1 MAAPSFRGL
10 VEPANDREVPEPLV
24 MPADSEPTYPE
35 QAYPEPVEAAARP
48 MFDAAS
54 KIDAEAQATADALDN
69 LKRLLAHTAPGLQEP
84 VEPSGYGSAAGQAR
98 RNLQGDPM
106 PFPSGGPAALI
117 PMPMPV
123 PPESGGHRGIYVLG
137 FLTGIGLAVMAG
149 VALYVLINMF

>member
-10 VEPANDREVPEPLV
+10 VEPANDRGVPEPLV
-24 MPADSEPTYPE
+24 IPADSE

-84 VEPSGYGSAAGQAR
+84 VEPSGYGSAAGQAW

-106 PFPSGGPAALI
+106 PFPSDGPAALI

>member
-10 VEPANDREVPEPLV
+10 VEPANDRGVPEPLV
-24 MPADSEPTYPE
+24 VPTDSEPTYSE
-35 QAYPEPVEAAARP
+35 QAYPDPAEAAARP

-69 LKRLLAHTAPGLQEP
+69 LKRLLAHTAPGLEEP
-84 VEPSGYGSAAGQAR
+84 VAPPGYGYAPGQAR

-106 PFPSGGPAALI
+106 AFPSDGPAALI

-123 PPESGGHRGIYVLG
+123 PPESGRYRGIYALG

-149 VALYVLINMF
+149 AALYVLINLF

>member
-10 VEPANDREVPEPLV
+10 VEPANDRGVLEPLV
-24 MPADSEPTYPE
+24 MPADSE
-35 QAYPEPVEAAARP
+35 QAYSEPVEAAARP

-84 VEPSGYGSAAGQAR
+84 AEPSAYGSAAGQTR

-106 PFPSGGPAALI
+106 LFPSDGPAALI
-117 PMPMPV
+117 PMPMPMPV
-123 PPESGGHRGIYVLG
+123 PPEAGRHRGIYVLG

-149 VALYVLINMF
+149 IALYVLINIF